1 VLARI
6 GGDEFAIAF
15 LSDSENAA
23 ALQLAEQILDF
34 LVEPLEIGRRVVV
47 VGASIGIAMSPSG
60 TIGREELVR
69 RSDLAMYKAK
79 EAGRAR
85 MTLYDASMDA
95 DREQRNALE
104 LDLRIAIESGDLTL
118 AYQPLID
125 AATHAMTG
133 VEALVRWNRPG
144 HGPVSPELFIPIA
157 ETSGLI
163 ESLGLFV

>member
-1 VLARI
+1 I

-47 VGASIGIAMSPSG
+47 VGASIGIAMSPFG
-60 TIGREELVR
+60 AIGREELVR

-85 MTLYDASMDA
+85 MTLYDPSMDA
-95 DREQRNALE
+95 
-104 LDLRIAIESGDLTL
+104 
-118 AYQPLID
+118 
-125 AATHAMTG
+125 
-133 VEALVRWNRPG
+133 
-144 HGPVSPELFIPIA
+144 
-157 ETSGLI
+157 
-163 ESLGLFV
+163 